1 MDHADTCRRCII
13 KQIRRKSDNA
23 LQQVAF
29 YQIFTN
35 RSFLVSE
42 QHSMRKQNGA
52 TATTGF
58 HAGEDVLNKSI
69 VRSTLWRSRN
79 SIADCIYTTDE
90 LVEAGIYTTDFD
102 FMDKPGE
109 YIGTLLIK
117 GSSYRG
123 LLRLF
128 FLLEDGRQIITPVF
142 KWQKFLGFFHIPV
155 GTKLLL
161 TYVNGRDDKVYL
173 KKIAM
178 VE

>member
-1 MDHADTCRRCII
+1 M
-13 KQIRRKSDNA
+13 
-23 LQQVAF
+23 
-29 YQIFTN
+29 
-35 RSFLVSE
+35 
-42 QHSMRKQNGA
+42 
-52 TATTGF
+52 
-58 HAGEDVLNKSI
+58 EDK
-69 VRSTLWRSRN
+69 
-79 SIADCIYTTDE
+79 IYTTAE

-109 YIGTLLIK
+109 YIGTLLFK

-128 FLLEDGRQIITPVF
+128 FLLEDGRKILTPVF

-155 GTKLLL
+155 GTKLRLI
-161 TYVNGRDDKVYL
+161 YVNGREDMVYL

>member
-1 MDHADTCRRCII
+1 M
-13 KQIRRKSDNA
+13 
-23 LQQVAF
+23 
-29 YQIFTN
+29 
-35 RSFLVSE
+35 
-42 QHSMRKQNGA
+42 
-52 TATTGF
+52 
-58 HAGEDVLNKSI
+58 EDK
-69 VRSTLWRSRN
+69 
-79 SIADCIYTTDE
+79 IYTTDE

-109 YIGTLLIK
+109 YIGTLLFK

-128 FLLEDGRQIITPVF
+128 FLLEDGRKILTPVF
-142 KWQKFLGFFHIPV
+142 KWQKYLGFFHIPV

-161 TYVNGRDDKVYL
+161 TYVNGRDGKVYL

>member
-1 MDHADTCRRCII
+1 MDD
-13 KQIRRKSDNA
+13 K
-23 LQQVAF
+23 
-29 YQIFTN
+29 
-35 RSFLVSE
+35 
-42 QHSMRKQNGA
+42 
-52 TATTGF
+52 
-58 HAGEDVLNKSI
+58 
-69 VRSTLWRSRN
+69 
-79 SIADCIYTTDE
+79 IYTTDE

-109 YIGTLLIK
+109 YIGTLLFK

-128 FLLEDGRQIITPVF
+128 FLLEDGRKILTPVF

-155 GTKLLL
+155 GTKLRLI
-161 TYVNGRDDKVYL
+161 YVNGREGMVYL

>member
-1 MDHADTCRRCII
+1 M
-13 KQIRRKSDNA
+13 
-23 LQQVAF
+23 
-29 YQIFTN
+29 
-35 RSFLVSE
+35 
-42 QHSMRKQNGA
+42 
-52 TATTGF
+52 
-58 HAGEDVLNKSI
+58 EDK
-69 VRSTLWRSRN
+69 
-79 SIADCIYTTDE
+79 IYTTDE

-109 YIGTLLIK
+109 YVGTLMIK

-123 LLRLF
+123 FLILF

-142 KWQKFLGFFHIPV
+142 KWQKFLGFFHIPI

-161 TYVNGRDDKVYL
+161 TYADGREDKVYL